1 MSSDQPKYGRAW
13 RKMQV
18 IAAGAAATE
27 VSGDPDELVS
37 EANAARLIPP
47 SGVSVRSMSRYRRA
61 GLIAFFRIKG
71 RIFYRLA
78 DLQAFISSMRT
89 PARGF
94 KERDAGESRQEE
106 KHLELW
112 RLLDGDI

>member
-1 MSSDQPKYGRAW
+1 M
-13 RKMQV
+13 
-18 IAAGAAATE
+18 AAGAAATE
-27 VSGDPDELVS
+27 VSGDPDELMT
-37 EANAARLIPP
+37 EADAARLIPP

-78 DLQAFISSMRT
+78 DLQAFVSSMRT
-89 PARGF
+89 PASVF
-94 KERDAGESRQEE
+94 EERASSRSKPEE

-112 RLLDGDI
+112 RLLDGDT